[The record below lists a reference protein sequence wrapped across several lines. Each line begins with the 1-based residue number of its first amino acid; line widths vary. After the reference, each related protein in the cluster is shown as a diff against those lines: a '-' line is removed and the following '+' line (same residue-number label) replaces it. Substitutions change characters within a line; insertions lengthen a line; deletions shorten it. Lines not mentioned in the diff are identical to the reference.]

1 MYSPSKPR
9 PNNRIR
15 KGQDEGF
22 SLVEMLVV
30 LAIMGLLVGLVAPR
44 VLGYLGGAKVD
55 TAKAQIRNIDSALE
69 LFFIDNG
76 RYPSDEEGLQVL
88 AARSEGLPQWNGP
101 YLKGADVLRD
111 PWGNPYQYA
120 TAKDDRGF
128 VVRSLGRDGKEG
140 GDGEDHDLP

>member
-1 MYSPSKPR
+1 MHSPSKPR
-9 PNNRIR
+9 PNDRIR
-15 KGQDEGF
+15 KGQDDGF

-55 TAKAQIRNIDSALE
+55 TARAQIRNIDSALE

-76 RYPSDEEGLQVL
+76 RYPSDEEGLRVL
-88 AARSEGLPQWNGP
+88 AIQSESLPQWNGP

-111 PWGNPYQYA
+111 PWGNPYLYA
-120 TAKDDRGF
+120 AAKDDRGF
-128 VVRSLGRDGKEG
+128 AVRSLGRDGKEG
-140 GDGEDHDLP
+140 GDGEDRDLP